1 MKRRIMKINYPPNK
15 HLVDRLST
23 CLDMCC
29 MPHVIHDCKIYYTI
43 YIDRGTCTW
52 EQVMKE
58 VNRVHSVQF
67 KFVSNCYIKNGYVY
81 EEV

>member
-1 MKRRIMKINYPPNK
+1 MKRRVMKINYPPNK

-29 MPHVIHDCKIYYTI
+29 MPHVILDDKIHYTI
-43 YIDRGTCTW
+43 YIDRGTCAW
-52 EQVMKE
+52 EQVMEE
-58 VNRVHSVQF
+58 VNRVHSVKF
-67 KFVSNCYIKNGYVY
+67 RFVSDCYIKNGYVC